1 MFFDT
6 DILIWV
12 LRGNPKAAALVDGCE
27 DRSISVITLMELF
40 QGARDDRDARLIKD
54 FFREFGFKTVPL
66 TENIGHRAVI
76 YMEQYALRSGL
87 RVADSLIAA
96 TAVEN
101 GQPLLTGDSRHF
113 RTIAG
118 LDLVAFKP

>member
-1 MFFDT
+1 MIFDT
-6 DILIWV
+6 DVLIWTF
-12 LRGNPKAAALVDGCE
+12 RGNKKAAACIEESEG
-27 DRSISVITLMELF
+27 RSISVISLMELL
-40 QGARDDRDARLIKD
+40 QGARNGRDARLIKD
-54 FFREFGFKTVPL
+54 FLRSFDFKTVPL

-76 YMEQYALRSGL
+76 YMEQHALRSGL
-87 RVADSLIAA
+87 RVADALIAA

-101 GQPLLTGDSRHF
+101 SQPLLTGDSRHF

>member
-1 MFFDT
+1 MLFDT

-12 LRGNPKAAALVDGCE
+12 LRGDPKAAALVDGCE
-27 DRSISVITLMELF
+27 DRSISVITLMELL
-40 QGARDDRDARLIKD
+40 QGARDERDARLIKD
-54 FFREFGFKTVPL
+54 FFRDFGFKTVPL

-113 RTIAG
+113 RTIDG

>member
-1 MFFDT
+1 MLFDT

-12 LRGNPKAAALVDGCE
+12 LRGDPKAAALVDGCE
-27 DRSISVITLMELF
+27 DRSISVITLMELL
-40 QGARDDRDARLIKD
+40 QGARDERDARLIKD
-54 FFREFGFKTVPL
+54 FFRDFGFKTVPL

-87 RVADSLIAA
+87 RVADSLNAA

-113 RTIAG
+113 RTIDG

>member
-1 MFFDT
+1 MLFDT

-12 LRGNPKAAALVDGCE
+12 LRGDPKAAALVDGCE
-27 DRSISVITLMELF
+27 DRSISVITLMELL
-40 QGARDDRDARLIKD
+40 QGARDERDARLIKD
-54 FFREFGFKTVPL
+54 FFRDFGFKTVPL

-101 GQPLLTGDSRHF
+101 GQPLLTGDSRHY

>member
-1 MFFDT
+1 MLFDT

-12 LRGNPKAAALVDGCE
+12 LRGHAKAAALVDDTD
-27 DRSISVITLMELF
+27 DRSTSVISLMELL
-40 QGARDDRDARLIKD
+40 QGARDGREARLIKD
-54 FFREFGFKTVPL
+54 FLRDFGFRTVPL

-76 YMEQYALRSGL
+76 YMEQNALRSGL

-101 GQPLLTGDSRHF
+101 GQALLSGDSRHF
-113 RTIAG
+113 RGIAG
-118 LDLVAFKP
+118 LDLIAFKP